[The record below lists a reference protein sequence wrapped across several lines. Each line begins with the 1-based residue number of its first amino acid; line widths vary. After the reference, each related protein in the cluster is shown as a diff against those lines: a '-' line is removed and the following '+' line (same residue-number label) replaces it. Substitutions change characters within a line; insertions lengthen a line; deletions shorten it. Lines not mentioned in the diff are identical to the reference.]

1 MKDSE
6 IRDIAEESRRPAEH
20 ITHTQAVYSG
30 TGGFGRDSVVELKTI
45 SGATVYVRASRIT
58 WVQVTATG
66 SGVTIRIDGREEQGQ
81 ITYDS
86 AVAAVAA
93 MRRLCGEDDRPCSG
107 PKEGEK

>member
-30 TGGFGRDSVVELKTI
+30 SGGLGRDSVVELKTI
-45 SGATVYVRASRIT
+45 SGASVFVRASRIT
-58 WVQVTATG
+58 WVQINSRANG
-66 SGVTIRIDGREEQGQ
+66 FTIRIDGRDEHGQ
-81 ITYDS
+81 VTNES

-93 MRRLCGEDDRPCSG
+93 MRRLCGEE
-107 PKEGEK
+107 EGEK